1 MARRPRQ
8 LETLIMYIE
17 SEKKKISKSQVE
29 VYEFLKNIENF
40 EKLMPESIEKFE
52 LLSEDS
58 FLFQLKGMP
67 AIKLKL
73 DKAEPHHLVVLAAAN
88 DKLPFTLKGEIEAL
102 GEQESE
108 VQLIFEGEFNS
119 MMAMMIKSPIQKF
132 ITTLSDNLKT
142 I

>member
-1 MARRPRQ
+1 
-8 LETLIMYIE
+8 MYIE
-17 SEKKKISKSQVE
+17 SEKKIVAKSQKE
-29 VYEFLKNIENF
+29 TFEFLKNVENF

-52 LLSEDS
+52 LLSEES

-73 DKAEPHHLVVLAAAN
+73 DKTEPDHLVVLAAAS
-88 DKLPFTLKGEIEAL
+88 DKLPFTLRGKIEAK
-102 GEQESE
+102 GDKESE

-119 MMAMMIKSPIQKF
+119 MMAMMIKNPIKKF
-132 ITTLSDNLKT
+132 ITTLSENLRN

>member
-1 MARRPRQ
+1 
-8 LETLIMYIE
+8 MYIE
-17 SEKKKISKSQVE
+17 SEKKIVPKSQKE
-29 VYEFLKNIENF
+29 TFEFLKNVGNF

-52 LLSEDS
+52 LLSEES

-73 DKAEPHHLVVLAAAN
+73 DKIDPYNLVVLAAAS
-88 DKLPFTLKGEIEAL
+88 DKLPFTLRGEISAVSEN
-102 GEQESE
+102 ESE

-119 MMAMMIKSPIQKF
+119 MMAMMIKSPIKKF
-132 ITTLSDNLKT
+132 ITTLSENLEV

>member
-1 MARRPRQ
+1 
-8 LETLIMYIE
+8 MYIE
-17 SEKKKISKSQVE
+17 SEKKNVAKSQKE
-29 VYEFLKNIENF
+29 TFEFLKKVENF

-52 LLSEDS
+52 LLSEES

-73 DKAEPHHLVVLAAAN
+73 DKTEANHLVVLAAAS
-88 DKLPFTLKGEIEAL
+88 DKLPFTLRGEIEEK
-102 GEQESE
+102 GENESE

-119 MMAMMIKSPIQKF
+119 MMAMMIKNPIKKF
-132 ITTLSDNLKT
+132 ITTLSENLET

>member
-1 MARRPRQ
+1 
-8 LETLIMYIE
+8 MYIE
-17 SEKKKISKSQVE
+17 SEKKNVAKSQKE
-29 VYEFLKNIENF
+29 TFEFLKKVENF

-52 LLSEDS
+52 LLSEES

-73 DKAEPHHLVVLAAAN
+73 DKTEANHLVVLAAAS
-88 DKLPFTLKGEIEAL
+88 DKLPFTLRGEIEEK
-102 GEQESE
+102 GENESE

-119 MMAMMIKSPIQKF
+119 MMAVMIKNPIKKF
-132 ITTLSDNLKT
+132 ITTLSENLET

>member
-1 MARRPRQ
+1 MH
-8 LETLIMYIE
+8 IE
-17 SEKKKISKSQVE
+17 SEKKIIAKSQKE
-29 VYEFLKNIENF
+29 TFEFLKNVENF

-52 LLSEDS
+52 LLSEES

-73 DKAEPHHLVVLAAAN
+73 DKIEPYNLVVLAAVS
-88 DKLPFTLKGEIEAL
+88 DKLPFTLKGDITAV
-102 GEQESE
+102 GENESE

-119 MMAMMIKSPIQKF
+119 MMAMMIKKPIKKF
-132 ITTLSDNLKT
+132 ITTLSENLTT

>member
-1 MARRPRQ
+1 
-8 LETLIMYIE
+8 MYIE
-17 SEKKKISKSQVE
+17 SEKKNVAKSQKE
-29 VYEFLKNIENF
+29 TFEFLKKVENF

-52 LLSEDS
+52 LLSEES

-73 DKAEPHHLVVLAAAN
+73 DKTEANHLVVLAAAS
-88 DKLPFTLKGEIEAL
+88 DKLPFTLRGEIEEK
-102 GEQESE
+102 GENESE

-119 MMAMMIKSPIQKF
+119 MMAMMIKNPIKKF
-132 ITTLSDNLKT
+132 ITTLSQNLET

>member
-1 MARRPRQ
+1 
-8 LETLIMYIE
+8 MYIE
-17 SEKKKISKSQVE
+17 SEKKNVAKSQKE
-29 VYEFLKNIENF
+29 TFEFLKRVENF

-52 LLSEDS
+52 LLSEES

-73 DKAEPHHLVVLAAAN
+73 DKTEANHLVVLAAAS
-88 DKLPFTLKGEIEAL
+88 DKLPFTLRGEIEEK
-102 GEQESE
+102 GENESE

-119 MMAMMIKSPIQKF
+119 MMAMMIKNPIKKF
-132 ITTLSDNLKT
+132 ITTLSENLET

>member
-1 MARRPRQ
+1 MAKRPCQ

-17 SEKKKISKSQVE
+17 SDKKTIAKSQKE
-29 VYEFLKNIENF
+29 TFDFLKNVENF

-52 LLSEDS
+52 LISQES

-73 DKAEPHHLVVLAAAN
+73 DKTEAYHLVVLAAAS
-88 DKLPFTLKGEIEAL
+88 DKLPFTLRGEIAEL
-102 GEQESE
+102 GENTSE

-119 MMAMMIKSPIQKF
+119 MMAMMIKNPIKKF
-132 ITTLSDNLKT
+132 ITTLSENLEN

>member
-1 MARRPRQ
+1 MH
-8 LETLIMYIE
+8 IE
-17 SEKKKISKSQVE
+17 SEKKTVTKSQKE
-29 VYEFLKNIENF
+29 TFNFLKKVENF

-52 LLSEDS
+52 LLSEES

-73 DKAEPHHLVVLAAAN
+73 DKTEPHHLIVLAAAS
-88 DKLPFTLKGEIEAL
+88 DKLPFTLKGEIEAK
-102 GEQESE
+102 GENESE
-108 VQLIFEGEFNS
+108 VQLIFDGEFNS
-119 MMAMMIKSPIQKF
+119 MMAMMIKSPITRF